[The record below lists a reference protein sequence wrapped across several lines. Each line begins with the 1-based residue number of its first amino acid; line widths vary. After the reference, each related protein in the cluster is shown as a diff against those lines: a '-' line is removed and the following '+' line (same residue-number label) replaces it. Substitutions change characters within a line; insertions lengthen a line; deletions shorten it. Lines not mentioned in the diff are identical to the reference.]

1 MTAAGTEAS
10 SSAFGCYRFPGK
22 TFALLVVA
30 LVVREESN
38 AVSAEVAVH
47 GTLQLLGVMALCFSS
62 GSSCFARKNL
72 KFVPKTPQPQENL
85 SAQLTATEPH
95 GRQPTATED
104 ARYHPS
110 ILGGAN
116 RARTTR
122 TAAVLRRARATM
134 RRAACLSGQS
144 AAGRHSAKTSR
155 AARRGCAQRGWS
167 QQGERLSM
175 RYRNLPKVVPE
186 TRAPRAVT

>member
-1 MTAAGTEAS
+1 MRLSGRRLSAVTAAGTEAS
-10 SSAFGCYRFPGK
+10 SSASGCYRFPGK

-62 GSSCFARKNL
+62 GSSCFARKDLNFL
-72 KFVPKTPQPQENL
+72 PKTPQPQENL
-85 SAQLTATEPH
+85 SAQLAATEPH
-95 GRQPTATED
+95 GRQPTAAED

-110 ILGGAN
+110 ILGGTN

-134 RRAACLSGQS
+134 RRAACLSRLKRHAPLGAAALS
-144 AAGRHSAKTSR
+144 AAGANK
-155 AARRGCAQRGWS
+155 ARDWVCVTAIS
-167 QQGERLSM
+167 
-175 RYRNLPKVVPE
+175 PK
-186 TRAPRAVT
+186 